1 MKNGII
7 NEYFTVKMEVDM
19 AVSYKKLWI
28 KLAEREMSRAE
39 LRKMTEIAP
48 NTMTKLVK
56 NEYVAMPVLDK
67 ICGALNVDYGD
78 IMSYIQECEKK

>member
-1 MKNGII
+1 M
-7 NEYFTVKMEVDM
+7 YFVVLDMEVNM

-28 KLAEREMSRAE
+28 RLAENEMSRAD
-39 LRKMTEIAP
+39 LRKKADIAP

-67 ICGALNVDYGD
+67 LCDALGADYGD
-78 IMSYIQECEKK
+78 IMTYIQDRDENKNL

>member
-1 MKNGII
+1 
-7 NEYFTVKMEVDM
+7 M

-28 KLAEREMSRAE
+28 KLAEREISRAE
-39 LRKMTEIAP
+39 LRKMTEIAS

-78 IMSYIQECEKK
+78 IMTYIQECGKK

>member
-1 MKNGII
+1 
-7 NEYFTVKMEVDM
+7 M

-39 LRKMTEIAP
+39 LRKMAEIAP

>member
-1 MKNGII
+1 
-7 NEYFTVKMEVDM
+7 M

-48 NTMTKLVK
+48 YTMTKLVK